1 MKPSPAETTSGKR
14 TCARQVKVFL
24 QIAPNRLDEL
34 EVGHLLPKHPEI
46 AELHIAGLAADDDP
60 SQWKASRAT
69 IGVWSIK

>member
-1 MKPSPAETTSGKR
+1 M
-14 TCARQVKVFL
+14 
-24 QIAPNRLDEL
+24 APNRLDEL